1 MNAAR
6 MAAPMPK
13 ARYLAMLALVGI
25 IVFVAALPRFVTVPV
40 PRHHHSFDTAEFLQT
55 GKSRQAVSLPS
66 RWVHDSATGPETAIY
81 RLTFVPGDLPDAP
94 LALFIPVVRQAI
106 EVRLNGHLLHVV
118 PRSSWSSTRS
128 GYAYAASLPRQFL
141 NVAERN
147 DLEIRIIRSDGWLSG
162 YLSRIYISTSS
173 DIRNYQRIADL
184 LIEQWRAM
192 TFALHTVTV
201 MGFIT
206 ILLFRRHDP
215 VFQWLTL
222 ITGWSLAI
230 VLSQSPIVG
239 QLLGDSRLYFL
250 PGVAAVGLMAIG
262 VALALTGRSAPRWL
276 RLSIWIAPL
285 ALCLS
290 GLAGLI
296 GLPVAIVAGSAV
308 TIVTYAIAA
317 AILIRDFAMRGG
329 WQGAFLSV
337 PFALSAWFGAH
348 DVLMGLGLNDGV
360 FMLMPYMRTMILVAI
375 AIVLMGRLAESLNKV
390 DEANDVLLQRLAEQE
405 KELNELHERDRQRTE
420 QSVLER
426 ERQRLM
432 SDLHDGLSGHLVS
445 IIALAE
451 RNEVNGSFIS
461 ASAREALDDLRLVIQ
476 SLDIGDSDLLVALA
490 GWRERL
496 EPRLRRMGVKLEW
509 SMEAIPEITGVT
521 PGNVLSVLRILQEA
535 VTNALKHGPATR
547 ISIRGMPHDEGAAII
562 VENDVLEPATAG
574 KGHGVTNMQRRAEKF
589 GAVVQL
595 ELEECRARLELRLPS
610 RLSNKSA
617 RSGCRTV
624 DPA

>member
-1 MNAAR
+1 
-6 MAAPMPK
+6 MAAPIPK
-13 ARYLAMLALVGI
+13 ARRAAVLALLGI
-25 IVFVAALPRFVTVPV
+25 IVIVAALPQFVQLPV
-40 PRHHHSFDTAEFLQT
+40 PRHSYSFDTAEFSQT
-55 GKSRQAVSLPS
+55 GKSPQVVSLPS
-66 RWVHDSATGPETAIY
+66 RWVHESASGPGAALY
-81 RLTFVPGDLPDAP
+81 RLTFTLGDLPDAP
-94 LALFIPVVRQAI
+94 LALFIPVVRQTI
-106 EVRLNGHLLHVV
+106 EVRLNGHLLPVMPH
-118 PRSSWSSTRS
+118 SSWSSSRS
-128 GYAYAASLPRQFL
+128 GYAYAASLPRQFIK
-141 NVAERN
+141 AAASN
-147 DLEIRIIRSDGWLSG
+147 DLEIRMMRTDGWLSG
-162 YLSRIYISTSS
+162 YLSRIYISTSK
-173 DIRNYQRIADL
+173 DIRGYQRIADL

-192 TFALHTVTV
+192 TFALHAVTV

-222 ITGWSLAI
+222 ITGWSLVI
-230 VLSQSPIVG
+230 VLSQSPILG
-239 QLLGDSRLYFL
+239 QLLGDSRLYLL
-250 PGVAAVGLMAIG
+250 PGVAAVGLMAMG
-262 VALALTGRSAPRWL
+262 VALALTGRSAPSWL
-276 RLSIWIAPL
+276 RLSIWLVPL
-285 ALCLS
+285 NLFLL
-290 GLAGLI
+290 GLTGLV

-308 TIVTYAIAA
+308 TIVTYGIAA

-375 AIVLMGRLAESLNKV
+375 TILLMGRLAESLNKV
-390 DEANDVLLQRLAEQE
+390 DVANDVLLLRLAEQE

-420 QSVLER
+420 QSVLEC

-451 RNEVNGSFIS
+451 RNEVNAPFIS

-496 EPRLRRMGVKLEW
+496 EPRLRRLGVKLEW
-509 SMEAIPEITGVT
+509 SMEAIPQITGVT
-521 PGNVLSVLRILQEA
+521 PGNALSVLRILQEA

-547 ISIRGMPHDEGAAII
+547 ISIRGMPRDNGAAII
-562 VENDVLEPATAG
+562 IENDLAESAAAG
-574 KGHGVTNMQRRAEKF
+574 KGHGVANMQRRAEKF
-589 GAVVQL
+589 GALVRL
-595 ELEECRARLELRLPS
+595 DLGERHARLELRLPF
-610 RLSNKSA
+610 RLSS
-617 RSGCRTV
+617 
-624 DPA
+624 